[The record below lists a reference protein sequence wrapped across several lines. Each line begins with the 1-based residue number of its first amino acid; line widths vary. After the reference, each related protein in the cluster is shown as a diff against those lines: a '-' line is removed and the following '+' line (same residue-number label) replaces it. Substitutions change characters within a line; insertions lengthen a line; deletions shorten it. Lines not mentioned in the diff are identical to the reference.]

1 MSQAS
6 KDTRERA
13 IEAWKAGQPI
23 NQICKVVGIT
33 RKTFYNWR
41 KRDAEGGEQRPL
53 PKGRPPRLLN
63 EAHLA
68 KIRELY
74 SANSS
79 LYAREIRSELG
90 LECDIGVIY
99 RALAELNLSY
109 KKKRSERLNGRSRR

>member
-13 IEAWKAGQPI
+13 IEAWKAGRPI
-23 NQICKVVGIT
+23 NEICKVIGIT

-53 PKGRPPRLLN
+53 PKGHPPRLLN

-68 KIRELY
+68 KIRELCQ
-74 SANSS
+74 ANSS
-79 LYAREIRSELG
+79 IYAREIRAELG
-90 LECDIGVIY
+90 LECDLGVIY
-99 RALAELNLSY
+99 RALAELGLTF
-109 KKKRSERLNGRSRR
+109 KKKR